1 MNRRDGLRPTL
12 MLRRAHDQRGLTVV
26 EILVAT
32 ALMMIIAGAIA
43 ILMGAAVQSKMI
55 SASWSAE
62 TQSARITL
70 AWMAERLRQAGFN
83 VLPGEV
89 SPYNQAGYQARCH
102 DRVVAQDVLLLPTAN
117 SVYISG
123 EIPYVT
129 GTTPGSNVVT
139 IGYYLAT
146 DAGTGNQVIME
157 YNQTCVGATSVAAH
171 STRLSNPKVNVTA
184 LTFTYYDGSGAV
196 QTPPFSTSTYPPA
209 GPIRSIQIISIS
221 LTVKSTEGKYGK
233 QTEIYLNRYVRLWE
247 PEPYANND
255 SVTGPKWVDFNEN
268 Y

>member
-1 MNRRDGLRPTL
+1 MNRCDGLRPTR
-12 MLRRAHDQRGLTVV
+12 MLRRDHNQRGLTVV
-26 EILVAT
+26 EILVST
-32 ALMMIIAGAIA
+32 ALMAVIAGAIA

-55 SASWSAE
+55 SASWSAD

-70 AWMAERLRQAGFN
+70 AWMAERLGQAGFN
-83 VLPGEV
+83 VSPLES
-89 SPYNQAGYQARCH
+89 SPYNQVAYQPRCK
-102 DRVVAQDVLLLPTAN
+102 DRVVAQDPILLPTAN

-129 GTTPGSNVVT
+129 GSIPGSHVVT

-157 YNQTCVGATSVAAH
+157 YNQTCVGATSVAAN

-184 LTFTYYDGSGAV
+184 LTFNYYDGSGNAL
-196 QTPPFSTSTYPPA
+196 TPPFTTSSPPPPA
-209 GPIRSIQIISIS
+209 GTIRTIQIISIS

-247 PEPYANND
+247 PEPYANSAANN
-255 SVTGPKWVDFNEN
+255 KWIDFNEI

>member
-1 MNRRDGLRPTL
+1 MRSDRMNRRDGLRPTQ

-89 SPYNQAGYQARCH
+89 SPYNQAGYPLRCK
-102 DRVVAQDVLLLPTAN
+102 DRVVAQDPLLLPTAN

-129 GTTPGSNVVT
+129 GSIPGSHVVT

-157 YNQTCVGATSVAAH
+157 YNQGCLLGPTSIAAY
-171 STRLSNPKVNVTA
+171 STR
-184 LTFTYYDGSGAV
+184 
-196 QTPPFSTSTYPPA
+196 
-209 GPIRSIQIISIS
+209 
-221 LTVKSTEGKYGK
+221 
-233 QTEIYLNRYVRLWE
+233 
-247 PEPYANND
+247 
-255 SVTGPKWVDFNEN
+255 
-268 Y
+268 